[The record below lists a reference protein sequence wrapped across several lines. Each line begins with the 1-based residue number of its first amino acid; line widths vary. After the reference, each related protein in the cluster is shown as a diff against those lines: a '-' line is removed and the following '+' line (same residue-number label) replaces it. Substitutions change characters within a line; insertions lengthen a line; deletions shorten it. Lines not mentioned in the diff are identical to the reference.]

1 MKKLLAYIL
10 AVACVLGVT
19 ACGRA
24 PEQEE
29 DVDLWDTV
37 AGKTF
42 VYEKPGFGGEIP
54 GVANEFYIYLWEN
67 GSFQYYE
74 GVLSSH
80 IGMGEWTLDG
90 DVLTITEEWTEFTDD
105 GGFEK
110 RPHVNRFHVED
121 GGLTYL
127 AEESAN
133 FLYVKVADGE
143 RFEGREGKPDILY
156 SEV

>member
-1 MKKLLAYIL
+1 MKKLLVYIL
-10 AVACVLGVT
+10 IAACVLGVT

-42 VYEKPGFGGEIP
+42 MYEKEGAGS
-54 GVANEFYIYLWEN
+54 EFCIHFYED
-67 GSFQYYE
+67 GDFQYYE
-74 GVLSSH
+74 GRLASSG
-80 IGMGEWTLDG
+80 GMGEWTLDG
-90 DVLTITEEWTEFTDD
+90 DVLIITQKCYLADHAS
-105 GGFEK
+105 
-110 RPHVNRFHVED
+110 HVNRFRVED

-143 RFEGREGKPDILY
+143 RFEWKDEDP
-156 SEV
+156 SVWNHEA